1 MNYPKNPETEKDVYE
16 KEASIKVIK
25 VLNQKSKF
33 FLKETNPYTTPITL
47 LYFSPINT

>member
-25 VLNQKSKF
+25 ILNQKCKF
-33 FLKETNPYTTPITL
+33 FFKETNPYTPIP
-47 LYFSPINT
+47 FVK